1 MVLAI
6 ITVTFPQPLGA
17 TIIMYHPHGNTV
29 KKFTVTVVNIA
40 VTTVLLSTAT
50 HYYVLQMLILEVDL
64 ARRSFSQIQDI

>member
-29 KKFTVTVVNIA
+29 KK
-40 VTTVLLSTAT
+40 LL
-50 HYYVLQMLILEVDL
+50 LLL
-64 ARRSFSQIQDI
+64 